1 MKKCLLNN
9 IRLFFLLQEVE
20 PCLGF
25 GLTGL
30 EALSAGIPILV
41 SLKLG
46 FGEALMKIPFGLLC
60 GLVYTVWIYLQYYCI
75 MCLLL
80 SQNTQSFK
88 SVATILTS
96 PFSEE
101 VWIILSLQGCLL
113 IKTGHHHWFSF
124 YHAVGEG
131 GYNQWNYAEL
141 YNLISLVFLI
151 NH

>member
-46 FGEALMKIPFGLLC
+46 SGEALMKIPLVCSVRSVHSLNIPTVLLHY
-60 GLVYTVWIYLQYYCI
+60 V
-75 MCLLL
+75 
-80 SQNTQSFK
+80 SFF
-88 SVATILTS
+88 V
-96 PFSEE
+96 SEHP
-101 VWIILSLQGCLL
+101 I
-113 IKTGHHHWFSF
+113 F
-124 YHAVGEG
+124 
-131 GYNQWNYAEL
+131 
-141 YNLISLVFLI
+141 
-151 NH
+151 

>member
-60 GLVYTVWIYLQYYCI
+60 GLSVHSLNIPTV
-75 MCLLL
+75 LLHYV
-80 SQNTQSFK
+80 SFI
-88 SVATILTS
+88 V
-96 PFSEE
+96 SEHP
-101 VWIILSLQGCLL
+101 I
-113 IKTGHHHWFSF
+113 F
-124 YHAVGEG
+124 
-131 GYNQWNYAEL
+131 
-141 YNLISLVFLI
+141 
-151 NH
+151 